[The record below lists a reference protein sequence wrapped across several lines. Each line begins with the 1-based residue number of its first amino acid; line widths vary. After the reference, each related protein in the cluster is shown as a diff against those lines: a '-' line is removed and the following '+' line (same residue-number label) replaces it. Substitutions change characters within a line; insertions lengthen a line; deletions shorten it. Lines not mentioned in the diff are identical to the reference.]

1 MATREMLCF
10 KVYTKGDFF
19 FSDLYRVWIYTQIW
33 SYKRRFVNPTG
44 DLESEIQCEFE
55 SESFKIAI
63 FYFILLA

>member
-1 MATREMLCF
+1 MATTEMLCF

-33 SYKRRFVNPTG
+33 SYKRRFVNPVG
-44 DLESEIQCEFE
+44 DLESKIQCEFE

-63 FYFILLA
+63 FYFTLLA